1 MLVSASVL
9 AQGTGGVPCQFPPGG
24 MIAWWRAEGNADDTL
39 GLHSGKLNNGAS
51 FAPGEAGLGFLFD
64 GVDDFISVPDAP
76 MWNFGPSDFSIEL
89 WVKWNKVKPSTF
101 IHRQR
106 GTEPGGW
113 EFGLRSSP
121 ATGGFLLWFA
131 YGSAINP
138 AQSEWAPAANR
149 WYHIGIA
156 RSQSVVRLY
165 VDGAQFGVDQFDTTP
180 VNDVPGPL
188 RIGSRAGGGFE
199 MDGQIDEL
207 SIYQRALGPDE
218 FNKIALAGA
227 AGKCPCDPLA
237 AGMVAAYRFDNSI
250 NDSAGAHNPSD
261 SSGVSFAATPYGAG
275 ISFAQAGATGYI
287 EIPPA
292 LDLANQNFTLAAF
305 ARPDGA
311 GPQKD
316 NLENTIIAK
325 MFTSGFG
332 YSIGWRVSDERFV
345 MLCGD
350 ASKNVI
356 ASANVFP
363 VGKAHHVAGTFDG
376 QGFRLYVDGV
386 EEAFLAST
394 SQLIFSTTEPWSIGN
409 NPASIRAQGLSR
421 TWNGIIDELAIYNRA
436 LTAAEIQTLRS
447 SALPVPCQPGS
458 SAPVE
463 FGTPSALPPASTG
476 QLYVQPLVA
485 NGGAPPY
492 TFDLVSGRLPDGFTL
507 SKEGKIQGLTTAP
520 EASSFT
526 ARVTDTIGKSAT
538 KDFTLVVN
546 SAVPTDYTWIAEFGD
561 WSDPQSWTP
570 AGIPGPQDRAFIP
583 NGVVRVDDERSVREL
598 NLSGGIITGVGTI
611 RVRNGAELNWSFGGF
626 DGGGLSQEAG
636 PTTQTGTID
645 VEAAGT
651 INVKFAAPGRLF
663 GWRLRNQGSVNWDT
677 DNTLVAGRGANIEN
691 SSGGTFK
698 MRGMSS
704 QPFDLSE
711 TLTSGLPNTF
721 VFFNSASATLIKGPD
736 TKTLQFNSPLI
747 NEGTVRV
754 EGGTLG
760 TGSSADR
767 ASGGFNILAGA
778 TLDIGGGTL
787 LNNGASFTGAGL
799 VRFGNVTVAAT
810 AVVTV
815 QRAEVVGLVSGP
827 GQIRLPSGG
836 TMSWTTGSF
845 QAAGLLTIE
854 SGATLEMILSSTSS
868 LFGWKITN
876 SGVILWS
883 ASTPLAA
890 ADKAS
895 IDNQQGGLV
904 RLQGTATRVFAQNG
918 EFTFINRLGAV
929 IARIPNAAPLTFGGT
944 LLNDGL
950 VRVEGGAFS
959 VGTGSDRSTG
969 EFQTL
974 AGATLNIGNGAQLSK
989 GAKFTGPGMTRF
1001 GSLIL
1006 GPGADVPLQH
1016 GELLDL
1022 ITGTGTLRV
1031 PTGADLNWTTG
1042 SFGGTAAASLPGTGT
1057 LRVDAGGTLNVQIP
1071 DSGTASLTAAQIM
1084 NQGTIDWNSAG
1095 TMALLNNSSIDNLAG
1110 GVVRLRGM
1118 AASLFKVSDSLGFF
1132 NRDGATII
1140 KGPDADLL
1148 QFDAPLINAGLVR
1161 IEGGTFK
1168 AGTSA
1173 DRITGEIQILKAAIL
1188 SISGGSR
1195 LGNGARFTGEGL
1207 ARVGAVNLEAGAV
1220 IPAPRVELTGQITG
1234 PGTLRA
1240 PAGAQFRWTTATFDG
1255 TQFLGA
1261 GGGPGLLDIDEG
1273 ATLVMNLASGAGL
1286 NAWKL
1291 FNRGT
1296 IKWEAGVPLVVGS
1309 GAAIENQKNGLIQLV
1324 GLPTSLIDVQG
1335 DFSFINRV
1343 GGAIVKGPDTGELK
1357 IGAALINQGRLEV
1370 QGGILNFPRLTQLSG
1385 TTLLSG
1391 TALIAPVAD
1400 FQGGSLTGSG
1410 TIRGNVQSDASIVP
1424 GTPIGTFL
1432 IEGNYTQTAGGVLVI
1447 DLAGLAS
1454 GRFDTLN
1461 ITGIAT
1467 LGGLLQVRSIDG
1479 YVPRP
1484 GNFFTILSAAAV
1496 AGTFGT
1502 TVSQIAG
1509 LQTLYGDA
1517 DVRLAIAA
1525 LPAAKDP
1532 PQVTSQ
1538 PTDQDADLGK
1548 PINLGV
1554 GINSAT
1560 TPKYQWRRNG
1570 AKVPGADQSILGT
1583 PAFDLSFAGA
1593 YTVTT
1598 VNDSGVTQTRIVK
1611 VLPKLPLLAMSDA
1624 FAARTVLTDASG
1636 SRLGKNSGATRETGE
1651 PFHDGKPGRTS
1662 VWIGWRAPATGLVT
1676 FSTLGSVFDTLL
1688 AAYTGTAVN
1697 SLTEVASD
1705 DDQGSFYTSAISF
1718 NAIQGV
1724 EYAIAVDGRGGAS
1737 GEIALTWTF
1746 SATPDSLPR
1755 IVTQPLSQIA
1765 IAGQT
1770 VTLKADV
1777 TGPVGMTFQWFVNG
1791 APVNSETQ
1799 TALTLANVT
1808 TQQIGS
1814 YVLQVSFA
1822 GRTIT
1827 SDAALVQ
1834 IASDPTNA
1842 RNGVTALDK
1851 FLDASTLDTG
1861 NPRAGLSSLRS
1872 PPWIG
1877 EQNAPARGF
1886 SGTQI
1891 FSTVGAQS
1899 ELGEPL
1905 HCGNVG
1911 GASQWF
1917 AYQADADGTLAMNT
1931 SGSNFAAV
1939 IAVYTGSGT
1948 DFETL
1953 VSVTCSLDGSVSFTA
1968 TKNTIYYIAV
1978 DGRDGATGLAQVN
1991 YLLTPP
1997 TPPVSSGPITLKE
2010 AGIRANDQALK
2021 FLIEGARGRALI
2033 IQESTDLQN
2042 WSQQST
2048 QTPVTDSVEL
2058 VIPGVVGTSHRFY
2071 RVRVQ

>member
-9 AQGTGGVPCQFPPGG
+9 AQGTGGVPCQPVPGG

-39 GLHSGKLNNGAS
+39 GLHSGQPNNGAT

-76 MWNFGPSDFSIEL
+76 IWNFGPSDLSIEL
-89 WVKWNKVKPSTF
+89 WVRWNKVKSTTF

-113 EFGLRSSP
+113 EFGLQSNP
-121 ATGGFLLWFA
+121 ATGGFLLSFA
-131 YGSAINP
+131 YGSASNP
-138 AQSEWAPAANR
+138 AQSEWAPVANR

-156 RSQSVVRLY
+156 RSQSAVRLY
-165 VDGAQFGVDQFDTTP
+165 VDGAQLGADQFDTTP

-218 FNKIALAGA
+218 FNKIALAGTG
-227 AGKCPCDPLA
+227 GKCPPSA
-237 AGMVAAYRFDNSI
+237 AGDPVNLKVVEGFPNGRISDNTPPNAIDGSLTTFTWTTEDNNTSIAFLGVGFDVARVNHLRLWKSNESGAAGGSTVKTLSI
-250 NDSAGAHNPSD
+250 QVTSE
-261 SSGVSFAATPYGAG
+261 T
-275 ISFAQAGATGYI
+275 
-287 EIPPA
+287 A
-292 LDLANQNFTLAAF
+292 LPLSQRNWRDVKGL
-305 ARPDGA
+305 
-311 GPQKD
+311 
-316 NLENTIIAK
+316 
-325 MFTSGFG
+325 TSGFNG
-332 YSIGWRVSDERFV
+332 TELIRAKFVGGAAVFDDTHNSPAGDGW
-345 MLCGD
+345 
-350 ASKNVI
+350 ASL
-356 ASANVFP
+356 
-363 VGKAHHVAGTFDG
+363 TFDAEDATG
-376 QGFRLYVDGV
+376 LRVVFAESNSGNVNLYKVHEIEV
-386 EEAFLAST
+386 YTAS
-394 SQLIFSTTEPWSIGN
+394 
-409 NPASIRAQGLSR
+409 
-421 TWNGIIDELAIYNRA
+421 
-436 LTAAEIQTLRS
+436 
-447 SALPVPCQPGS
+447 VPPGS
-458 SAPVE
+458 PAPVE
-463 FGTPSALPPASTG
+463 FSTPPALPRASTS

-485 NGGAPPY
+485 NGGVPPY
-492 TFDLVSGRLPDGFTL
+492 TFELIGGKLPEGFTL
-507 SKEGKIQGLTTAP
+507 STEGKIQGLATAP
-520 EASSFT
+520 GVSIFT
-526 ARVTDTIGKSAT
+526 ARVTDSAGKSAT
-538 KDFTLVVN
+538 KDFTLAVN
-546 SAVPTDYTWIAEFGD
+546 NAVPTDYTWITEFGE
-561 WSDPQSWTP
+561 WLDPQNWKP
-570 AGIPGPQDRAFIP
+570 AGIPGPQDRAFLP

-611 RVRNGAELNWSFGGF
+611 RVRNGAELNWTFGGF
-626 DGGGLSQEAG
+626 DGGGQSQESG
-636 PTTQTGTID
+636 PPTQTGSIE
-645 VEAAGT
+645 VEAGGT
-651 INVKFAAPGRLF
+651 FNVKLAAPGRLF
-663 GWRLRNQGSVNWDT
+663 GWRLRNHGLVNWDT
-677 DNTLVAGRGANIEN
+677 DSTLAAGRGANIEN
-691 SSGGTFK
+691 SSGGTIK

-711 TLTSGLPNTF
+711 TPFPGQPNTF
-721 VFFNSASATLIKGPD
+721 VFFNSALAILVKGPD

-747 NEGTVRV
+747 NEGTVRA

-760 TGSSADR
+760 TGTDKDR
-767 ASGGFNILAGA
+767 ASGGFTVLAGA
-778 TLDIGGGTL
+778 TLDISGGTL

-799 VRFGNVTVAAT
+799 ARLGNVTVAAT

-815 QRAEVVGLVSGP
+815 QRAEVAGLISGP
-827 GQIRLPSGG
+827 GQLRVPSGG

-854 SGATLEMILSSTSS
+854 SGATLEMILSSSSS
-868 LFGWKITN
+868 LFGWKIAN
-876 SGVILWS
+876 SGLILWS

-895 IDNQQGGLV
+895 IDNLQGGLM
-904 RLQGTATRVFAQNG
+904 RLQGTATSVFTQNG
-918 EFTFINRLGAV
+918 DFTFINRPGAM
-929 IARIPNAAPLTFGGT
+929 IARTPNAAPLTFGGT
-944 LLNDGL
+944 LQNDGI
-950 VRVEGGAFS
+950 VRVEGGVFS
-959 VGTGSDRSTG
+959 VGTGSDHSTG
-969 EFQTL
+969 EFQTS
-974 AGATLNIGNGAQLSK
+974 AGATLSIGGGSRLLK
-989 GAKFTGPGMTRF
+989 GARFTGPGMTRL

-1006 GPGADVPLQH
+1006 GPGADVSLQH

-1022 ITGTGTLRV
+1022 VAGTGTLRV

-1042 SFGGTAAASLPGTGT
+1042 SFGGAAVASQPGTAT
-1057 LRVDAGGTLNVQIP
+1057 LSVDAGGTLNVQIP
-1071 DSGTASLTAAQIM
+1071 NSGTASLTGAQVM
-1084 NQGTIDWNSAG
+1084 NQGTIHWNSAG
-1095 TMALLNNSSIDNLAG
+1095 SMALLSGSSIDNLPG

-1118 AASLFKVSDSLGFF
+1118 AGSLFKVSDAPGFF

-1140 KGPDADLL
+1140 KGPDADSI

-1161 IEGGTFK
+1161 IEGGTFS

-1188 SISGGSR
+1188 AISGGSR

-1207 ARVGAVNLEAGAV
+1207 ARVGAVNLEAGAIV
-1220 IPAPRVELTGQITG
+1220 SGPQVELTGQITG
-1234 PGTLRA
+1234 PGTLHA
-1240 PAGAQFRWTTATFDG
+1240 PAGALFRWTTAAFDG
-1255 TQFLGA
+1255 TQLVGA
-1261 GGGPGLLDIDEG
+1261 GGGPGLLDINEG
-1273 ATLVMNLASGAGL
+1273 ATLTMSLARGAGL
-1286 NAWKL
+1286 NAWRL
-1291 FNRGT
+1291 FNRGS
-1296 IKWEAGVPLVVGS
+1296 IKWEAGAPLVVGS
-1309 GAAIENQKNGLIQLV
+1309 GAAIENQKNGLIQLS

-1335 DFSFINRV
+1335 GFNFVNRP
-1343 GGAIVKGPDTGELK
+1343 GGTIIKGPDTGESK
-1357 IGAALINQGRLEV
+1357 VGAPLVNQGQLEV
-1370 QGGILNFPRLTQLSG
+1370 QGGILSFPRLTQLSG
-1385 TTLLSG
+1385 ATILSG
-1391 TALIAPVAD
+1391 TTLIAPIVD

-1410 TIRGNVQSDASIVP
+1410 TIRGNVLSDASIVP
-1424 GTPIGTFL
+1424 GNPIGTFL
-1432 IEGNYTQTAGGVLVI
+1432 IEGNFTQTAGGVLVI

-1461 ITGIAT
+1461 ITGIAIP
-1467 LGGLLQVRSIDG
+1467 GGLLQVKTIDG
-1479 YVPRP
+1479 FAPRP

-1496 AGTFGT
+1496 SGTFGT

-1509 LQTLYGDA
+1509 LQTLHGDA

-1532 PQVTSQ
+1532 PQVTSE
-1538 PTDQDADLGK
+1538 PTDQDVDLGR
-1548 PINLGV
+1548 PVNLGV
-1554 GINSAT
+1554 GVNSAT
-1560 TPKYQWRRNG
+1560 TPKFQWRRNG
-1570 AKVPGADQSILGT
+1570 ARVPGADQSILGT
-1583 PAFDLSFAGA
+1583 AAFDLSFAGA

-1611 VLPKLPLLAMSDA
+1611 VLPKLPPLAMSDA
-1624 FAARTVLTDASG
+1624 FAGRTVLTDPSG
-1636 SRLGKNSGATRETGE
+1636 SRLGRNSGATRETGE

-1662 VWIGWRAPATGLVT
+1662 VWVGWRATANGLVT
-1676 FSTLGSVFDTLL
+1676 FSTLGSVFDTIL
-1688 AAYTGTAVN
+1688 AAYTGAAVN

-1705 DDQGSFYTSAISF
+1705 DDQGSFYTSAITF
-1718 NAIQGV
+1718 NAVQGV

-1737 GEIALTWTF
+1737 GEVALTWTF
-1746 SATPDSLPR
+1746 SATPDPLPR

-1777 TGPVGMTFQWFVNG
+1777 SGPVGMTFQWFVNG
-1791 APVNSETQ
+1791 APVNAGTET
-1799 TALTLANVT
+1799 TLTLANVT

-1834 IASDPTNA
+1834 IATDPTNA

-1861 NPRAGLSSLRS
+1861 SPRAGLSSLRS

-1899 ELGEPL
+1899 ELGEPI

-1917 AYQADADGTLAMNT
+1917 AYQADSAGTLAMNT
-1931 SGSNFAAV
+1931 TGSNFAAV
-1939 IAVYTGSGT
+1939 IAVYTGPGT

-1953 VSVTCSLDGSVSFTA
+1953 VPVTCSLDGSVSFAA
-1968 TKNTIYYIAV
+1968 TLNTIYYIAV
-1978 DGRDGATGLAQVN
+1978 DGRDGATGQAQVN

-1997 TPPVSSGPITLKE
+1997 APPVSSGPITLKD
-2010 AGIRANDQALK
+2010 AGIRVGDQALK
-2021 FLIEGARGRALI
+2021 FLIDGARGRALI

-2042 WSQQST
+2042 WSQHST
-2048 QTPVTDSVEL
+2048 QTPATDSEEF
-2058 VIPGVVGTSHRFY
+2058 VIPGVIGTSHRYY